1 MGENPLLFRSESWSE
16 VPEAHLALI
25 HARDVTDHFVAS
37 ANKNWSHVAEANF
50 VLVSVRDVADHLVAS
65 TDSALSGFCHW
76 LSSC

>member
-1 MGENPLLFRSESWSE
+1 MGENPLLFWSESWSK

-25 HARDVTDHFVAS
+25 RARDVTDHLVAS

-50 VLVSVRDVADHLVAS
+50 VLATVRDVADHVIAS
-65 TDSALSGFCHW
+65 EDSALSAFCHW